1 MPQEYIDQFLRYG
14 SNTENHRTRIAI
26 EFAKQQPMDY
36 LVDFL
41 EKTYHGGCGL
51 QFGTTKVCAWYSG
64 DGMHIAYGSA
74 ARYARNAQIL
84 SWEDVAVRVGELLEQ
99 GQFATNVE
107 LAECGTFEKR
117 QLAEQLWY
125 MSHDISEKAIEAGY
139 MSIVRSLRGGFPD
152 ETEKLMVFLSE
163 PESYQ
168 AIMKQFYAFRDACNA
183 DKGMMRF
190 QMYHPNKLIRPLEEY
205 TLPRREYVSEMAE
218 LPAAKGFITEDEIN
232 EHLTGGSN
240 FSGSPTG

>member
-26 EFAKQQPMDY
+26 EYAKQKPMNE
-36 LVDFL
+36 LVPFL
-41 EKTYHGGCGL
+41 EKTYHGGYGMHFNGL
-51 QFGTTKVCAWYSG
+51 KVSAWYSEE
-64 DGMHIAYGSA
+64 GMRIAYSNS
-74 ARYARNAQIL
+74 ARYAVNAQVL
-84 SWEDVAVRVGELLEQ
+84 SWEDVAARIGVLLEQ

-125 MSHDISEKAIEAGY
+125 MSHDISEKAIDAGY
-139 MSIVRSLRGGFPD
+139 MSIVRSLRGGFPE

-168 AIMKQFYAFRDACNA
+168 AIMRQVYAFRDACNA
-183 DKGMMRF
+183 DKGMMLSGFLTR
-190 QMYHPNKLIRPLEEY
+190 N
-205 TLPRREYVSEMAE
+205 LP
-218 LPAAKGFITEDEIN
+218 GIT
-232 EHLTGGSN
+232 
-240 FSGSPTG
+240 